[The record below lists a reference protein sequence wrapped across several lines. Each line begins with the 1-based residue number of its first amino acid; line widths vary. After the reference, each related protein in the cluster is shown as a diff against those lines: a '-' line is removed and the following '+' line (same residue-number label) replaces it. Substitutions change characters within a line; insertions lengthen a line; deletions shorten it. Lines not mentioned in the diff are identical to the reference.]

1 MYSFE
6 QLGFGFSEEGLQG
19 RVELLHDFVNVRF
32 YFEDE
37 AKENFYEFLVNLM
50 FPELVTEHV
59 FCLGGKG
66 NVLAEAQK
74 EDNSGVPRI
83 FLLDKDFDDLLT
95 KLSDPEGVIRL
106 RAYSIENYFLDVNSL
121 CKAAAAI
128 CDDLRLSN
136 LDANKNSILKNFNRI
151 VVDYAPIAKL
161 FYAVRRFNLSNVKTT
176 KRDYKD
182 FIKNGDVDNI
192 VHKEILANFIHEIQ
206 RESLKQSNRLSDINI
221 ITQELASDFV
231 PKRGCVA
238 KGDQK
243 LLPNFPG
250 KHLFHFLCEVIDR
263 LFGTKLQNIASGKLM
278 IGMMSQ
284 GSTIAG
290 LLVEVKADIEDSISR
305 QRSIAKHEGV
315 IDLAMA

>member
-6 QLGFGFSEEGLQG
+6 QLGFGYSEEGLQG
-19 RVELLHDFVNVRF
+19 RVELLQDFVNVKF
-32 YFEDE
+32 YFEDDS
-37 AKENFYEFLVNLM
+37 KENFYEFLVNQI

-66 NVLAEAQK
+66 NVLAEARK

-95 KLSDPEGVIRL
+95 KYSDPEGVIRL
-106 RAYSIENYFLDVNSL
+106 RAYSIENYFLNINLL
-121 CKAAAAI
+121 CKAAAAV
-128 CDDLRLSN
+128 CDDLRLSRIE
-136 LDANKNSILKNFNRI
+136 ANKNDILKNFNRI
-151 VVDYAPIAKL
+151 VVDYTPIAKL
-161 FYAVRRFNLSNVKTT
+161 FYAVRKFNLINVKTT

-182 FIKNGDVDNI
+182 FIKDGDVDNI
-192 VHKEILANFIHEIQ
+192 MPKEITLNFIDEIQ
-206 RESLKQSNRLSDINI
+206 RESLKQSNQLAKIANIN
-221 ITQELASDFV
+221 QELASNFV
-231 PKRGCVA
+231 PKKGCVA
-238 KGDQK
+238 KGDEK

-263 LFGTKLQNIASGKLM
+263 LLGTKLQNIASSKLM

-290 LLVEVKADIEDSISR
+290 LLAEVKSDIEDSISR
-305 QRSIAKHEGV
+305 QRSLSKHEAV
-315 IDLAMA
+315 IDFAMT